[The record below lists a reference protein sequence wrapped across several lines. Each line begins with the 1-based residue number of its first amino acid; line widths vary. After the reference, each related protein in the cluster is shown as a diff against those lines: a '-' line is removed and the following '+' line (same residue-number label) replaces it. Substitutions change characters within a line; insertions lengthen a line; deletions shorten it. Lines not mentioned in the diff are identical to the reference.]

1 MSNNLLKKSEM
12 LKESSKEMVPIKQL
26 ENKIIQ
32 ASDGITALVE
42 SKKESKL
49 VVSIGTVEEIK
60 STVGKELLDG

>member
-32 ASDGITALVE
+32 ASDGITTLVE
-42 SKKESKL
+42 SKKDSKL

-60 STVGKELLDG
+60 STIGMELLDG

>member
-32 ASDGITALVE
+32 ASDGITTLVE
-42 SKKESKL
+42 SKKDSKL

>member
-32 ASDGITALVE
+32 ASDGITTLVE

-60 STVGKELLDG
+60 STIGKELLDG